1 MIDAVQVLR
10 ELVAIDST
18 SARSNTPVLDALERH
33 ARSLGFETRRQQWT
47 DDRGVPKANLI
58 ARRGAGDGLALVGH
72 TDCVPFD
79 PAWQG
84 ALSAEEKDGKLYGRG
99 AADTKAFIA
108 ASLAAASRTQK
119 PLTLVFTADEEVGCL
134 GAGRLQQ
141 ERLLKVRHAIVGEPT
156 RMIPV
161 LGHKGYCLAEVRV
174 RGVEGHSAY
183 PETGASAIL
192 AAGRVLREI
201 EAAAQELSREQDARF
216 SPPYTTYNV
225 GLISGGKAKNIIPG
239 ECTLTVEW
247 RPLPGQ
253 DVRRALQLLEQA
265 CARVAGG
272 AGSAGDGRSPKGG
285 ALEAKISIEVQVQR
299 MDQGVAVPEDS
310 PVVRFLSEKTGN
322 APQTIP
328 FSTEL
333 PYLAGL
339 GAQAC
344 VFGPGDIRVA
354 HRTGEFVPLAELREA
369 EGILAAAIER
379 FS

>member
-18 SARSNTPVLDALERH
+18 SARSNVPVLDALERH
-33 ARSLGFETRRQQWT
+33 ARALGFETRRQAWT

-108 ASLAAASRTQK
+108 ATLGASSRTQK
-119 PLTLVFTADEEVGCL
+119 PLMLVFTADEEVGCL

-141 ERLLKVRHAIVGEPT
+141 EGLLKVRHAIVGEPT

-225 GLISGGKAKNIIPG
+225 GLIQGGKAKNIIPG

-265 CARVAGG
+265 CARATSGRV
-272 AGSAGDGRSPKGG
+272 SA
-285 ALEAKISIEVQVQR
+285 EVQVQR
-299 MDQGVAVPEDS
+299 MDQGVAVPADS
-310 PVVRFLSEKTGN
+310 PIVRFLSEKTGN
-322 APQTIP
+322 APETIP